1 MSRAAAASLKV
12 LVYLASLAAALVAG
26 HLVAA
31 AVGDA
36 LPHHM
41 PAASALMAAC
51 ALGVLIAGTW
61 AEERMLWR
69 GWFRPSRERLQ
80 WVGRSKSSL
89 LTSGAPAPLC
99 LGLALGLVSPL
110 FI

>member
-1 MSRAAAASLKV
+1 MSHAATASLKV
-12 LVYLASLAAALVAG
+12 LVYLASLASALVGG

-36 LPHHM
+36 MPHHM

-51 ALGVLIAGTW
+51 ALAVLVAGSW

-69 GWFRPSRERLQ
+69 GWFRPSRERLE
-80 WVGRSKSSL
+80 WVGRSRSSF

-99 LGLALGLVSPL
+99 LGLALGLVSPF